1 MVTTK
6 TIAALTFTVKAI
18 AIAPNTINGERRKS
32 RSTRLTPDCTW
43 FISLVILVI
52 SVDVPT
58 VSIFENDSD
67 SIFSNNIWRSFVEK
81 PTAAF
86 AAKYCAVT
94 ELTRPTAASSTSTP
108 PIFHI
113 YGLSEAVIPLS
124 MIAAMTSGTISSKD
138 ASSSLNN
145 GAQMHSFLYSF
156 KYFNI
161 CFIFS
166 PFRFYVAD
174 YSFTII
180 DDFSHIYKKNDTL
193 KNQYHAVLVSYISS
207 YVYAS

>member
-1 MVTTK
+1 MTVT
-6 TIAALTFTVKAI
+6 L
-18 AIAPNTINGERRKS
+18 
-32 RSTRLTPDCTW
+32 
-43 FISLVILVI
+43 
-52 SVDVPT
+52 
-58 VSIFENDSD
+58 
-67 SIFSNNIWRSFVEK
+67 SFKQYMAKLCGK

-94 ELTRPTAASSTSTP
+94 ELARPTAASSTSTP

-124 MIAAMTSGTISSKD
+124 MIAAMTSGTISSND

-180 DDFSHIYKKNDTL
+180 DDFLIYTRKRYT
-193 KNQYHAVLVSYISS
+193 KNQYPAVLVSYISS

>member
-1 MVTTK
+1 MAK
-6 TIAALTFTVKAI
+6 LC
-18 AIAPNTINGERRKS
+18 G
-32 RSTRLTPDCTW
+32 
-43 FISLVILVI
+43 
-52 SVDVPT
+52 
-58 VSIFENDSD
+58 
-67 SIFSNNIWRSFVEK
+67 K

-124 MIAAMTSGTISSKD
+124 MIAAMTSGTISSND

-193 KNQYHAVLVSYISS
+193 KTSTMRYWFHISALMYMLLDCFKALRTDDMLYTACVLCCNLLI
-207 YVYAS
+207 YAKLLKTL